1 MPDSKSN
8 IHTVFDR
15 LIPNEAKEA
24 LLGQRGLVV
33 WLYGMSG
40 SGKSTLA
47 VTLERHFHEAGR
59 LCQVLD
65 GDNIRSG
72 INKDLGFSDDDRRE
86 NIRRIAEIAKLF
98 CGLNALTFA
107 SFITPTNELRC
118 SAREI
123 IGDAALLEV
132 YVKASYEAC
141 ETRDVK
147 GLYAKA
153 KAGKVQQFT
162 CKDSAF
168 EEPNAADVVIDT
180 ETLTVEQA
188 AEKLIALI
196 TPRLATKLS

>member
-8 IHTVFDR
+8 IHTEFHR
-15 LIPNEAKEA
+15 LLPGDAKEA

-47 VTLERHFHEAGR
+47 VALERHFHEAGR

-65 GDNIRSG
+65 GDNIRHG
-72 INKDLGFSDDDRRE
+72 INKDLGFSLDDRRE

-98 CGLNALTFA
+98 RNLGTLTIA
-107 SFITPTNELRC
+107 SFITPTNELRRA
-118 SAREI
+118 AREI
-123 IGDAALLEV
+123 IGEDSLLEV

-141 ETRDVK
+141 EARDVK

-153 KAGKVQQFT
+153 KAGQVKQFT
-162 CKDSAF
+162 GKDSAF
-168 EEPNAADVVIDT
+168 EEPDAADVVIDT
-180 ETLTVEQA
+180 ENLTVEQA
-188 AEKLIALI
+188 AELLITLI
-196 TPRLATKLS
+196 TPRISPLS